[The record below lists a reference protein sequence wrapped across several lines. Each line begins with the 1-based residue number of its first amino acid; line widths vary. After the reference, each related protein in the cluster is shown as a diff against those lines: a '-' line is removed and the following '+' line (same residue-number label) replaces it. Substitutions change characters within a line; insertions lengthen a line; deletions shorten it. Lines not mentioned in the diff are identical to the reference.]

1 MGPSV
6 VRNTFLA
13 GLPVLQEMSVS
24 INSSVIVTGLRP
36 PSLNR
41 TNRYFVA
48 VHILGPKLIIDSELL
63 QGMCKMCVNGN
74 QKITEFP
81 QGTRFL
87 RVN

>member
-36 PSLNR
+36 PCLNR

-48 VHILGPKLIIDSELL
+48 VHILGPKSITDSELL
-63 QGMCKMCVNGN
+63 QGMCKMCVSGN